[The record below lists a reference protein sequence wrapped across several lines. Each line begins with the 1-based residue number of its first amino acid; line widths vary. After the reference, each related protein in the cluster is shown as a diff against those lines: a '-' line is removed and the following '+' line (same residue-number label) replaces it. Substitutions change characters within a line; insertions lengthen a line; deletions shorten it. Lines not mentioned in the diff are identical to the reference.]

1 MLTETVY
8 NHSLPWAPAR
18 AGLASHRGLHEMLD
32 VYSPFGQVRNVLC
45 SFRSGIGIGGFQ
57 GSAAPLSLDHVFRR
71 IMGMGSLSVGLDREI
86 YGGGKGLVL
95 SDSVASSLGE
105 AVERMLGAFSSLEPA
120 MTGGSITASAA
131 EMLDRGLTIVGPDD
145 FQVFTPEQL
154 ETTGFRCVPWTEE
167 TRLTWHRGTNL
178 LTGADHWVP
187 GQLVHLFYVP
197 EGPEDRIGASS
208 SGGLATHYDDEHALT
223 HAMLEVVERD
233 ALNLAW
239 FCKIPLTRIDVD
251 VPFQDPAITRWLAQ
265 AERAG
270 MHIDFYLHRLDMPE
284 FFVVTACAVEE
295 GLAAHSYVSGGGVGT
310 TIEAAIRSAL
320 AEVVQAERM
329 VRSPSVAPRWELTG
343 GFKRRFTVK
352 ADATAEEFT
361 NFIQVVDYYGF
372 AENQDKLDWFLR
384 DPDLPRITLSQ
395 AQRESHEGKG
405 AERVLELYRK
415 HGLTPIA
422 FDFTPASF
430 DQIKLR
436 KVFVPELAPAFPP
449 NIPLLGHR
457 RYRELPRQLGLA
469 DREWTLADMP
479 TDPLPYP

>member
-1 MLTETVY
+1 
-8 NHSLPWAPAR
+8 
-18 AGLASHRGLHEMLD
+18 
-32 VYSPFGQVRNVLC
+32 
-45 SFRSGIGIGGFQ
+45 
-57 GSAAPLSLDHVFRR
+57 
-71 IMGMGSLSVGLDREI
+71 MGALKVGLDREI

-105 AVERMLGAFSSLEPA
+105 AVERMLGAFSSLDPA
-120 MTGGSITASAA
+120 LTRGSITATAQQ
-131 EMLDRGLTIVGPDD
+131 MRDRGLTIVAPED
-145 FQVFTPEQL
+145 FEVFTPEQSDAD
-154 ETTGFRCVPWTEE
+154 GFRCVPWTAD

-208 SGGLATHYDDEHALT
+208 SGGLATHYDYEHALC

-239 FCKIPLTRIDVD
+239 FCKVPLTRIELDE
-251 VPFQDPAITRWLAQ
+251 PFRDPDITRFMASV
-265 AERAG
+265 ERSG
-270 MHIDFYLHRLDMPE
+270 MHLDFYLHRLDMPD
-284 FFVVTACAVEE
+284 FFVVTASGVER
-295 GLAAHSYVSGGGVGT
+295 GLDAHSYVSGGGVGVD
-310 TIEAAIRSAL
+310 IEDAIRSAL

-352 ADATAEEFT
+352 RDARADEFT

-372 AENQDKLDWFLR
+372 AENQDRLDWFLR
-384 DPDLPRITLSQ
+384 DPAMPRVRLS
-395 AQRESHEGKG
+395 EC
-405 AERVLELYRK
+405 RVPPYPSELEHILELYRRY
-415 HGLTPIA
+415 GLTPIA
-422 FDFTPASF
+422 FDFTPSTF
-430 DQIKLR
+430 EHIRLR

-457 RYRELPRQLGLA
+457 RYRELRRDLGI
-469 DREWTLADMP
+469 DDSDWSLADMP
-479 TDPLPYP
+479 VDPLPYP